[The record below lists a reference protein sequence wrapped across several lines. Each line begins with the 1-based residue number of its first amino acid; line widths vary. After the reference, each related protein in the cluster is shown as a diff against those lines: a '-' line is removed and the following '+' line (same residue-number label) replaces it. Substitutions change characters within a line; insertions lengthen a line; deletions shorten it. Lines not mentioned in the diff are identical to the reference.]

1 MADYSLINLS
11 HGCRNDLVAYKTQ
24 QPTASV
30 AVEVL
35 RSNGFILRVL
45 RVRKETVA

>member
-1 MADYSLINLS
+1 M
-11 HGCRNDLVAYKTQ
+11 VVTTTQ

-35 RSNGFILRVL
+35 RSWLDSLQLAQAAEIQVL
-45 RVRKETVA
+45 KRAKNKTP

>member
-1 MADYSLINLS
+1 MV
-11 HGCRNDLVAYKTQ
+11 VATTNVVYKTQ

-35 RSNGFILRVL
+35 RSNGFILHVSRVQ
-45 RVRKETVA
+45 KETVA